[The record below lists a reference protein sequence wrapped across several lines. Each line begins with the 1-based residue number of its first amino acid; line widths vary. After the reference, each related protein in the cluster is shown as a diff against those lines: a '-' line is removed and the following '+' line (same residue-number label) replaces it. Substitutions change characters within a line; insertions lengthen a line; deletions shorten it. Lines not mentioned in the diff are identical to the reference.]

1 MNLNTGRP
9 ARGHSGGSGSRSFRS
24 GRQGGHQLLYLQKGE
39 VNYTFSLKLFMLCE
53 RSHALPLPFPG
64 SKPVCPNLEIGTI
77 NVLLMAQPAVDDDE
91 GGWCWLGAAG
101 VTA

>member
-1 MNLNTGRP
+1 
-9 ARGHSGGSGSRSFRS
+9 
-24 GRQGGHQLLYLQKGE
+24 
-39 VNYTFSLKLFMLCE
+39 MLCE